1 VSPFARI
8 AYAVYGNPNVA
19 GDGYTILWVHLEDG
33 RICLVPHAKLSEVRP
48 GVRFESPPEV
58 GDEGRALRLGAKAFL
73 VGQLLAVGNV
83 SLAPPKA
90 SLTITP
96 GEAPTVSAGLFPE
109 NREYTIEELRE
120 SQRKAAHRRVIAAA
134 EADTERKRALCDAGL
149 TPDDTPKETIMR
161 NLLGLGAKVPETV
174 EEFAKEMGVP
184 AWLLTPPAP
193 TTAEQAADLDKW
205 QAMADERMRAAF
217 EKAEQMLGPRR
228 ELVERELSCL
238 GCRRV
243 FCRVMALP
251 DAVIVPVCEGCRAE
265 GRDWGWGKP

>member
-33 RICLVPHAKLSEVRP
+33 RICLVPH
-48 GVRFESPPEV
+48 
-58 GDEGRALRLGAKAFL
+58 AFL

-174 EEFAKEMGVP
+174 EEFGGPRQVAGDGGRADARCVRKGRTD
-184 AWLLTPPAP
+184 ARPAP
-193 TTAEQAADLDKW
+193 
-205 QAMADERMRAAF
+205 RARGART
-217 EKAEQMLGPRR
+217 KLSRLPPRV
-228 ELVERELSCL
+228 LPCDGLA
-238 GCRRV
+238 GCGDRAGVRR
-243 FCRVMALP
+243 L
-251 DAVIVPVCEGCRAE
+251 
-265 GRDWGWGKP
+265 